1 MIARVLLRL
10 IGESLTTSPELL
22 TAPFYSEDP
31 STPPY
36 SRMKVVSYPPAPPLT
51 EGGEEGALG
60 VGAHADGGGLTLL
73 AQDSTGGLQVQ
84 KWDTG
89 EWIDV
94 TPIEGSLVVNIG
106 QVM

>member
-1 MIARVLLRL
+1 
-10 IGESLTTSPELL
+10 
-22 TAPFYSEDP
+22 
-31 STPPY
+31 
-36 SRMKVVSYPPAPPLT
+36 MKVVSYPPAPLPG

-73 AQDSTGGLQVQ
+73 AQDSMGGLQVQ

-106 QVM
+106 QVV